1 MPAHGSARA
10 LASAWSLLSIH
21 ACGAVV
27 SHQCI
32 CQWPCA
38 AVGRLVDEELSIFG
52 DAVAVAFRAELRRL
66 GGVTLKLA
74 RHITADD
81 LVTAK
86 SWSGSQ
92 LAGSERHC
100 PPKSA
105 CWWSWVSLVSMSRAP
120 VVESYM
126 GGTAACDAVL
136 PCVRSNWRA
145 CRLRR

>member
-1 MPAHGSARA
+1 MPHGSARA
-10 LASAWSLLSIH
+10 LASAWSLLSVPTR
-21 ACGAVV
+21 GAVV

-32 CQWPCA
+32 CRWPCA

-52 DAVAVAFRAELRRL
+52 DAAVGAFRAELRRL

-92 LAGSERHC
+92 LAGSECRC
-100 PPKSA
+100 LPNSA
-105 CWWSWVSLVSMSRAP
+105 CWWSWVSLV
-120 VVESYM
+120 V
-126 GGTAACDAVL
+126 C
-136 PCVRSNWRA
+136 
-145 CRLRR
+145 